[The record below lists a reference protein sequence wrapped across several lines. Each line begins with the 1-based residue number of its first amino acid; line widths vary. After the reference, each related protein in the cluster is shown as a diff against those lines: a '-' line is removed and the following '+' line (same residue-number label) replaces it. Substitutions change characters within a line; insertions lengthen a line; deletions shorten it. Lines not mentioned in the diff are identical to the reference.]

1 MKNYRQLIKELPSKK
16 VVMAFGRF
24 QPPTTGHELLVNAVK
39 KIAQKQGADHI
50 IFASRTQDKK
60 SNPLPVDR
68 KVYYLKRMF
77 PGTNFVAANEE
88 IRTFIEAAKSLSK
101 KYKNLVMLA
110 GSDRVPEYKRILE
123 RYNGDVFTFDTIEVV
138 SAGERDPDADNASG
152 MSGTKMREAAKKGDF
167 AMFKKGLPHTLT
179 ELDGKRLMNEIRQG
193 LGMEAI
199 REQVKFE
206 TNELRE
212 KYHAGEIF
220 NVGDKVTDG
229 ESIYEVVDRGANYI
243 TVVNENGDISKKW
256 LDSVQPTQVEEDV
269 QPGPAPEEISFK
281 GYVTK
286 NLHHSADATKAFES
300 TIQRYNAGQ
309 IKDAV
314 AILNA
319 LKATDTYM
327 KINDYH
333 LEQGVAPDNKD
344 LEVWKD
350 AHSKARESLNN
361 VGEFMHHMDYWH
373 NHEHEIQG
381 METKFTP
388 ATAGEEFV
396 DSYTPEGQLVE
407 MKFSASDKI
416 KVARVIAT
424 ALGIEDVEKSS
435 NPEQLVNNALRKI
448 RSKPMRPEYIGVLHN
463 MLQTAREADIKF
475 DEKLVP
481 QKANEA
487 TEYWKKPSWQ
497 KKMADAA
504 KRERLAR
511 EKKEKESQVKEEL
524 EEGNDYSV
532 TVTHY
537 ADGKHTEHE
546 YTVKNANDR
555 RHAKHIA
562 MQRHGKKIG
571 TLKQGE
577 QYSSSNTQVKELHKE
592 ELEEAKCACEAD
604 NESDVDAKIAPVA
617 PVASE
622 VGHSIAPGETAQQR
636 RMKIKYVH
644 EEAEEAG
651 EESEED
657 EELGKEI
664 DAMSDSDMEDIL
676 SSVKDEDDILDAY
689 DDEELAIIDD
699 ETGEH
704 IDDLEDKEVKEE
716 TLNEVLS
723 RIERMKA
730 KARFA
735 RTKSK
740 RERRVRIALKSRSST
755 STINNRARRLA
766 IALMKKR
773 LARKP
778 LSQLSVGEKERIERV
793 IKRRKVIVN
802 RLAMKL
808 APRVR
813 KIEQDRLAH
822 KTYTK

>member
-1 MKNYRQLIKELPSKK
+1 MERMKNYRQLIKELPSKK

-39 KIAQKQGADHI
+39 KIAHKQGADHI

-77 PGTNFVAANEE
+77 PNTNFVAANEE
-88 IRTFIEAAKSLSK
+88 IRTFIEAAKFLSK

-110 GSDRVPEYKRILE
+110 GSDRVPEYKRLLE
-123 RYNGDVFTFDTIEVV
+123 RYNGDVFHFDTVEVV

-167 AMFKKGLPHTLT
+167 QMFKKGLPHTLT
-179 ELDGKRLMNEIRQG
+179 DLDGKRLMNEIRQG
-193 LGMEAI
+193 MGIDAI
-199 REQVKFE
+199 KEQIKFE

-229 ESIYEVVDRGANYI
+229 ENIYEVVDRGANYI

-256 LDSVQPTQVEEDV
+256 LDSVQPTRVEEDV

-286 NLHHSADATKAFES
+286 NLHHSADATKAFQA

-327 KINDYH
+327 KVNDYH
-333 LEQGVAPDNKD
+333 LEQGEAPDQND
-344 LEVWKD
+344 LEIWKD
-350 AHSKARESLNN
+350 AHSKARESLNR

-381 METKFTP
+381 MESNFTP
-388 ATAGEEFV
+388 ETQGQDIA
-396 DSYTPEGQLVE
+396 DSYTPEGQLTE
-407 MKFSASDKI
+407 MKFSSSDKI
-416 KVARVIAT
+416 KVARVIAS
-424 ALGIEDVEKSS
+424 ALGVEDVEKSS
-435 NPEQLVNNALRKI
+435 NPEFLINTGLRKV
-448 RSKPMRPEYIGVLHN
+448 RSKPMRPEYISVLHN
-463 MLQTAREADIKF
+463 MLQTATEAGIKY

-481 QKANEA
+481 QKVEEE
-487 TEYWKKPSWQ
+487 TIPYWKKPSWQ

-511 EKKEKESQVKEEL
+511 EKKEKESSEVKEE
-524 EEGNDYSV
+524 V
-532 TVTHY
+532 
-537 ADGKHTEHE
+537 
-546 YTVKNANDR
+546 
-555 RHAKHIA
+555 
-562 MQRHGKKIG
+562 
-571 TLKQGE
+571 
-577 QYSSSNTQVKELHKE
+577 
-592 ELEEAKCACEAD
+592 EEAIDEALSAKLKAMLKRMRITDDQGVTEPDADDLGAPSDGDKD
-604 NESDVDAKIAPVA
+604 NESDMDAEVQADAPKET
-617 PVASE
+617 E
-622 VGHSIAPGETAQQR
+622 VGHSIAPNATAQQR
-636 RMKIKYVH
+636 RMKVAYVH
-644 EEAEEAG
+644 EEAEEKEDEG
-651 EESEED
+651 DEDELTDELDDITDKEMDKIVDEIED
-657 EELGKEI
+657 EE
-664 DAMSDSDMEDIL
+664 
-676 SSVKDEDDILDAY
+676 DILDVY
-689 DDEELAIIDD
+689 DDSELAIVDD

-704 IDDLEDKEVKEE
+704 IDDVEDKDVKEE
-716 TLNEVLS
+716 ALNEVLS
-723 RIERMKA
+723 RMERMKA

-735 RTKSK
+735 RTKTK
-740 RERRVRIALKSRSST
+740 RERKVRIALKSRSSNE
-755 STINNRARRLA
+755 TINSRARRLA
-766 IALMKKR
+766 VKLMKQR

-778 LSQLSVGEKERIERV
+778 LAQLSIGEKERIERALK
-793 IKRRKVIVN
+793 KRKAIVN

-813 KIEQDRLAH
+813 KIEQNRLAH